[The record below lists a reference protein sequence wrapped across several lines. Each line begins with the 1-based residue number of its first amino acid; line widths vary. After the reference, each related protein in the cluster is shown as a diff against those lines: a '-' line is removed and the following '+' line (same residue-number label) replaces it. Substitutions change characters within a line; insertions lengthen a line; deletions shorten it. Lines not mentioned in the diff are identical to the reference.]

1 MVTLV
6 NIKFSYVPDRI
17 NESTAEIIPEQ
28 LRKKTT
34 IFRESYNKCIKLNGE
49 LVEEIKCEY

>member
-6 NIKFSYVPDRI
+6 NIEFSYVPDRI